1 MAGGWGVIIL
11 DTCALLWLVGTPEK
25 LSQRARRAVSTMPLA
40 VVAISAWEI
49 ALKTQ
54 SNKLHLPDGMVPT
67 EFMAMALAD
76 FNIRELHMD
85 AATFCAA
92 AALPPIHRDP
102 CDRMIVASAQRHRL
116 PIVTADAI
124 MPRYPAITVLW

>member
-1 MAGGWGVIIL
+1 
-11 DTCALLWLVGTPEK
+11 
-25 LSQRARRAVSTMPLA
+25 MPLA

-49 ALKTQ
+49 AMKTQ
-54 SNKLHLPDGMVPT
+54 SNKLHLPDDMHPA
-67 EFMAMALAD
+67 EFMAIALAD
-76 FNIRELHMD
+76 FNIRELQMD

-116 PIVTADAI
+116 PIVTADTVI
-124 MPRYPAITVLW
+124 PRYPGITVLW